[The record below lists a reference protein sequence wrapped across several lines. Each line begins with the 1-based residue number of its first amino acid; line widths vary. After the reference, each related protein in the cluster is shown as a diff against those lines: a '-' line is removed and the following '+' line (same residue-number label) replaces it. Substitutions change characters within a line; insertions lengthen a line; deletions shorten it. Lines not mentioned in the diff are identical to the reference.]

1 MLKILTRVFIV
12 ILALFAVIILLY
24 AMTHNPPKPRAVNAR
39 GSYYYLFMVYL
50 SNYLSQAKLELVS
63 KTEYRTKSELLTSAY
78 FFTLPRDDKMLDVE
92 AFATLFMA
100 QLCYFEEWNYA
111 ELDETDFALIEQNQ
125 LKHLLQAETQ
135 STILETLKEINLII
149 DAFVAEPEHQIFTN
163 NLPSSHTALNVE
175 DIVSST
181 LYFGKWNH
189 IEVLLKTK
197 TDFKFFSWATG
208 A

>member
-1 MLKILTRVFIV
+1 
-12 ILALFAVIILLY
+12 
-24 AMTHNPPKPRAVNAR
+24 
-39 GSYYYLFMVYL
+39 MVYL
-50 SNYLSQAKLELVS
+50 SNYLSQANLELVS

-78 FFTLPRDDKMLDVE
+78 FFTLPRDDKMLDVK

-100 QLCYFEEWNYA
+100 QLCYFEEWNYY
-111 ELDETDFALIEQNQ
+111 ELNETDFALIEQNH
-125 LKHLLQAETQ
+125 LKPLLQAETQ

-149 DAFVAEPEHQIFTN
+149 NACIAEPEHQIFTN
-163 NLPSSHTALNVE
+163 NLPSSHTALNPE
-175 DIVSST
+175 NIVSST

-197 TDFKFFSWATG
+197 TDYQYFSWATG

>member
-1 MLKILTRVFIV
+1 
-12 ILALFAVIILLY
+12 
-24 AMTHNPPKPRAVNAR
+24 
-39 GSYYYLFMVYL
+39 MVYITD
-50 SNYLSQAKLELVS
+50 YLNQAKLELVS
-63 KTEYRTKSELLTSAY
+63 RTEYRTKSELLTTAY
-78 FFTLPRDDKMLDVE
+78 FFTLPRNEKILDVE

-100 QLCYFEEWNYA
+100 QLCYFEEWNYD
-111 ELDETDFALIEQNQ
+111 ELDKTDFALIEQNF
-125 LKHLLQAETQ
+125 LKPLLQAEVQ

-149 DAFVAEPEHQIFTN
+149 NACLAEPEHRIFIN
-163 NLPSSHTALNVE
+163 NLPSSHTVLNPE

-197 TDFKFFSWATG
+197 TDYRYFSWATG